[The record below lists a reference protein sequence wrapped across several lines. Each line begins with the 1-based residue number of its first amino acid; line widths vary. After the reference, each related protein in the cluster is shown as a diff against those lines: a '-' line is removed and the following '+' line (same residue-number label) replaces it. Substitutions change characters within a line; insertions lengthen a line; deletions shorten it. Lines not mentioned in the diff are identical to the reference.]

1 MKKIGIG
8 LGFLIFGG
16 SAMASTGDTTF
27 NDMSS
32 KIHDWTNGSLGRII
46 AGEALVG
53 GMGYAIVRQNL
64 MAAVIAVS
72 AAFILSY
79 GPDVLLSIFTITV

>member
-8 LGFLIFGG
+8 IGFLIFGG

-32 KIHDWTNGSLGRII
+32 KIQDWTSGSLGRIL

-53 GMGYAIVRQNL
+53 GMAYAVVRQNIS
-64 MAAVIAVS
+64 AAIIAVS
-72 AAFILSY
+72 AALILNY
-79 GPDVLLSIFTITV
+79 GPDVLLSIFTVTI